1 MLLEFFEC
9 VNFFFFFFFPPLS
22 FRFLESFEVE
32 EKNYFASFM
41 DILKNVKIF

>member
-9 VNFFFFFFFPPLS
+9 VNFFSPPLS